1 MKLNGQVAIV
11 TGGGTGV
18 GQATSLKLAAE
29 GCTVIVNY
37 CSSKKEAAETVNTIL
52 EAGGRAL
59 SHQADVGDDQ
69 QVKAM
74 VEEATSQFGRMD
86 ILVNN
91 AGTTEFISFKNLEAA
106 DLEAWE
112 RIFRVNVIGAF
123 QMARASARAMELTS
137 GKGHIVNVS
146 SIAGLNAT
154 GSSIPYAASKAAL
167 NNVTISLARTLAPT
181 IRVNAVAPGFI
192 TGRWL
197 EDGLGENYEKFRD
210 AFNEQL
216 PLGRVCEPEDVADA
230 ILSLVLGSKLITGQI
245 LPCDSGMS
253 VMAPLKI

>member
-18 GQATSLKLAAE
+18 GKATSLKLAAE

-37 CSSKKEAAETVNTIL
+37 SRSQKEAAEIVNTI
-52 EAGGRAL
+52 EEVGGRAL

-69 QVKAM
+69 QVKEM
-74 VEEATSQFGRMD
+74 VEEATSQFGRLD

-91 AGTTEFISFKNLEAA
+91 AGTTEFISFK
-106 DLEAWE
+106 DLESANIQAWE

-123 QMARASARAMELTS
+123 QMARACARAMQLTS

-154 GSSIPYAASKAAL
+154 GSSIPYAAS
-167 NNVTISLARTLAPT
+167 
-181 IRVNAVAPGFI
+181 
-192 TGRWL
+192 
-197 EDGLGENYEKFRD
+197 
-210 AFNEQL
+210 
-216 PLGRVCEPEDVADA
+216 
-230 ILSLVLGSKLITGQI
+230 
-245 LPCDSGMS
+245 
-253 VMAPLKI
+253 

>member
-1 MKLNGQVAIV
+1 MVSIKNG
-11 TGGGTGV
+11 
-18 GQATSLKLAAE
+18 
-29 GCTVIVNY
+29 
-37 CSSKKEAAETVNTIL
+37 CSSIVLIQHTKGN
-52 EAGGRAL
+52 R
-59 SHQADVGDDQ
+59 S
-69 QVKAM
+69 
-74 VEEATSQFGRMD
+74 
-86 ILVNN
+86 NN

-106 DLEAWE
+106 DLGAWE

-167 NNVTISLARTLAPT
+167 NNITISLARTLAPT

-197 EDGLGENYEKFRD
+197 EDGLGELDHSGLYEWYR
-210 AFNEQL
+210 Q
-216 PLGRVCEPEDVADA
+216 
-230 ILSLVLGSKLITGQI
+230 SLEKERGSE
-245 LPCDSGMS
+245 
-253 VMAPLKI
+253 

>member
-1 MKLNGQVAIV
+1 
-11 TGGGTGV
+11 
-18 GQATSLKLAAE
+18 
-29 GCTVIVNY
+29 
-37 CSSKKEAAETVNTIL
+37 
-52 EAGGRAL
+52 
-59 SHQADVGDDQ
+59 
-69 QVKAM
+69 M

-123 QMARASARAMELTS
+123 QMARAARAMELTS

-154 GSSIPYAASKAAL
+154 GSSIPYAASKAWQL
-167 NNVTISLARTLAPT
+167 NNITISLARTLAPT

-197 EDGLGENYEKFRD
+197 EDGLGENYEKFQIRLT
-210 AFNEQL
+210 NN
-216 PLGRVCEPEDVADA
+216 
-230 ILSLVLGSKLITGQI
+230 SLLVE
-245 LPCDSGMS
+245 S
-253 VMAPLKI
+253 VNPKTWLTQFFP